1 MNDMI
6 KILPSVALRG
16 TVILPET
23 IVHFDISREK
33 SIKAIEA
40 AMIRDQKIFLVAQKN
55 PDIEDPKQE
64 DLYKIGTIAFVKQI
78 VKMPGD
84 ILRVLVEGLERGEL
98 LSFVHESEYLEAEV
112 GRFERE
118 EITWDS
124 NTQEAM
130 ARTIKELFQSY
141 CMESGKISKELAG
154 QIL

>member
-55 PDIEDPKQE
+55 
-64 DLYKIGTIAFVKQI
+64 LY
-78 VKMPGD
+78 P
-84 ILRVLVEGLERGEL
+84 VE
-98 LSFVHESEYLEAEV
+98 
-112 GRFERE
+112 
-118 EITWDS
+118 
-124 NTQEAM
+124 M
-130 ARTIKELFQSY
+130 
-141 CMESGKISKELAG
+141 
-154 QIL
+154 